1 MNTRFDPEL
10 SRLDFED
17 RLIGLCEDASRPLL
31 ERVRLLGIA
40 AGRVDVF
47 FMTRVGRLKR
57 LIATGDDKKS
67 SIATMT
73 EQLIAVSVEAHRMTR
88 RAYRLLKDDLLPAL
102 AAEKIRIERYARISD
117 ADREWLRRTHGAR
130 IAAAIRPVT
139 VGPADS
145 FPHVRNLR
153 PAIIGVRAAADS
165 GNVVV
170 IEVPDD
176 VPRLL
181 QLHDQHRFVPIEQMI
196 AADLSV
202 LCHDVSIRDAHL
214 FRVTRNASTEF
225 DDDEHDVLGAVE
237 EKVEQRPFQEVVRLE
252 IEAAMPDGLRERL
265 LDVFQREADFP
276 AASLREQDV
285 YTIEEIPDLTTLTQL
300 GGLDIPRLKSPP
312 LQRKATTIPRSLID
326 STRPASAL
334 LHFPFDDYETSLERF
349 LGDAAENPELV
360 SMQVAIYRTDEGSG
374 VVDALRVA
382 RKRGADVTAVIELK
396 ASFDERENVELA
408 RTLEESGVRVILSP
422 LELKVHAKTALVTFR
437 GTPEPRRVALIGTG
451 NMNATTARSYID
463 LWLATNDPT
472 CTKEVAAVFDIL
484 AGRSKRADFD
494 CLLVGPFNLRPGFL
508 ELIETEI
515 GHAQQKKPAGIRAM
529 MNGLTDSPI
538 IEALY
543 RASQAGVRIDLMVRG
558 VCLLRPDTKGMSE
571 NIRVS
576 SVAGSLLQ
584 HARIYHFRNAGKDKY
599 LIGSADWRPRNF
611 DHRVEVVTHVSQP
624 EHTQKLARIL
634 TETLDNPDGWI
645 LGADGEFRPRDAA
658 PDARS
663 AQGSRTYVTLTP
675 T

>member
-1 MNTRFDPEL
+1 LNTRFDPEL

-17 RLIGLCEDASRPLL
+17 RLIELCEDARRPLL

-40 AGRVDVF
+40 AGRIDVF

-57 LIATGDDKKS
+57 LIAAGGDKRS
-67 SIATMT
+67 SIATLT
-73 EQLIAVSVEAHRMTR
+73 EQLVAVSVEAHRMTR

-102 AAEKIRIERYARISD
+102 AAEQIRIERYARISD
-117 ADREWLRRTHGAR
+117 ADKEWLRRTYGPR
-130 IAAAIRPVT
+130 VAAAIRPAN
-139 VGPADS
+139 VGARDA

-153 PAIIGVRAAADS
+153 PAIIGVGAGADT
-165 GNVVV
+165 GTVVV
-170 IEVPDD
+170 IEAPAD

-181 QLHDQHRFVPIEQMI
+181 QLHDEHRFVPVEQMI
-196 AADLSV
+196 AADLSR

-252 IEAAMPDGLRERL
+252 IEATMPAALRARL
-265 LDVFQREADFP
+265 VDVFQREADFP
-276 AASLREQDV
+276 VASLREQDV

-300 GGLDIPRLKSPP
+300 GSLDIPRLKAPP
-312 LQRKATTIPRSLID
+312 LQRRSTTIPRLLID
-326 STRPASAL
+326 GTKPANAL
-334 LHFPFDDYETSLERF
+334 LHFPFDDYETSVERF
-349 LGDAAENPELV
+349 LGEAAENPDLV
-360 SMQVAIYRTDEGSG
+360 SMEVAIYRTDEGSG
-374 VVDALRVA
+374 VVDALRTA

-408 RTLEESGVRVILSP
+408 RTLEESGVQVILSP
-422 LELKVHAKTALVTFR
+422 VKLKVHAKVALVTFR

-451 NMNATTARSYID
+451 NMNAQTARSYID
-463 LWLATNDPT
+463 LWLATSDPA

-484 AGRSKRADFD
+484 IRRSRRVDFD

-515 GHAQQKKPAGIRAM
+515 GNAQKKKPAGIRAM
-529 MNGLTDSPI
+529 MNGLTDSAI
-538 IEALY
+538 IDALY
-543 RASQAGVRIDLMVRG
+543 RASQAGVPIDLMARG
-558 VCLLRPDTKGMSE
+558 VCLLRPGAKGMSE
-571 NIRVS
+571 NIRVT

-584 HARIYHFRNAGKDKY
+584 HARIFHFRNAGKDKY

-611 DHRVEVVTHVSQP
+611 DHRVEVVVHVSDRD
-624 EHTQKLARIL
+624 HIGRLDRIL
-634 TETLDNPDGWI
+634 TETLDSPEAWI
-645 LGADGEFRPRDAA
+645 LGADGEFRPRKATS
-658 PDARS
+658 DARS
-663 AQGSRTYVTLTP
+663 AQGIRTYVTLSP

>member
-17 RLIGLCEDASRPLL
+17 RLIELCEDARRPLL

-40 AGRVDVF
+40 AGRIDVF

-57 LIATGDDKKS
+57 LIAAGGDKKS
-67 SIATMT
+67 SVAKLT
-73 EQLIAVSVEAHRMTR
+73 EQLVAVSIEAHRMTR
-88 RAYRLLKDDLLPAL
+88 RAYRLLKHDLLPAL
-102 AAEKIRIERYARISD
+102 AAEQIRIERYARISD
-117 ADREWLRRTHGAR
+117 ADREWLTRTHGSR

-139 VGPADS
+139 VGADDP

-153 PAIIGVRAAADS
+153 PAIIGVGSAADS
-165 GNVVV
+165 GSVVV

-181 QLHDQHRFVPIEQMI
+181 QLHDEQRFVPIEQMI
-196 AADLSV
+196 AEELST
-202 LCHDVSIRDAHL
+202 LCHDFSLRDAHL

-225 DDDEHDVLGAVE
+225 DDDEHDVLGAIE

-252 IEAAMPDGLRERL
+252 VEAAMPDALRERL
-265 LDVFQREADFP
+265 LRALQRETDFP

-285 YTIEEIPDLTTLTQL
+285 YTIEEIPDLTTLTEL
-300 GGLDIPRLKSPP
+300 GGLDIPRLKAPP
-312 LQRKATTIPRSLID
+312 LQRRATTIPRTLID
-326 STRPASAL
+326 GAKPASAL

-349 LGDAAENPELV
+349 LGDAAANPELE

-382 RKRGADVTAVIELK
+382 RTRGADVTAVIELK

-408 RTLEESGVRVILSP
+408 RTLEEAGVRVILSP
-422 LELKVHAKTALVTFR
+422 VKLKVHAKVALVTFR

-451 NMNATTARSYID
+451 NMNAVTARSYID
-463 LWLATNDPT
+463 LWLATSDPS

-484 AGRSKRADFD
+484 TGRSKSADFNH
-494 CLLVGPFNLRPGFL
+494 LLVGPFNLRPGFL

-515 GHAQQKKPAGIRAM
+515 ANARQKKPAGIRAM
-529 MNGLTDSPI
+529 MNGLTDSTI

-543 RASQAGVRIDLMVRG
+543 RASQAGVPIDLMVRG
-558 VCLLRPDTKGMSE
+558 VCLLRPAVKGTSE

-576 SVAGSLLQ
+576 SLAGTLLQ

-611 DHRVEVVTHVSQP
+611 DHRVEVVTHVTQP
-624 EHTQKLARIL
+624 EHIGTLNRIL
-634 TETLDNPDGWI
+634 TETLDNPGGWI
-645 LGADGEFRPRDAA
+645 LGSDGAFRPRGAE

>member
-57 LIATGDDKKS
+57 LIGTGDDSKS
-67 SIATMT
+67 SIATLT
-73 EQLIAVSVEAHRMTR
+73 EQLVAVSAEAHRMTR
-88 RAYRLLKDDLLPAL
+88 RAYRLLKNDLLPAL
-102 AAEKIRIERYARISD
+102 AKEKIRIERYARISD
-117 ADREWLRRTHGAR
+117 ADREWLRRTYGPR
-130 IAAAIRPVT
+130 VAAAIRPVT
-139 VGPADS
+139 VRANDT

-153 PAIIGVRAAADS
+153 PAIIGVGPAGGAGS
-165 GNVVV
+165 LIV

-181 QLHDQHRFVPIEQMI
+181 QLHDEHRFVPVEQMI
-196 AADLSV
+196 AADLST

-237 EKVEQRPFQEVVRLE
+237 EKVEQRPFQEVVRME
-252 IEAAMPDGLRERL
+252 VEAAMPDGLRERL
-265 LDVFQREADFP
+265 LGAFQREADFP
-276 AASLREQDV
+276 VASLREQDV

-312 LQRKATTIPRSLID
+312 LQPRSTTIPRTLIEG
-326 STRPASAL
+326 TKPASAL
-334 LHFPFDDYETSLERF
+334 LHFPFDNYETSIESF

-422 LELKVHAKTALVTFR
+422 LELKVHAKVALVTFT
-437 GTPEPRRVALIGTG
+437 GASEPRRVALIGTG

-463 LWLATNDPT
+463 LWLATSDPT

-484 AGRSKRADFD
+484 AGRSKRTDFD

-508 ELIETEI
+508 DLIETEI
-515 GHAQQKKPAGIRAM
+515 ANARQKKPTGIRAM
-529 MNGLTDSPI
+529 MNGLTDSTI

-543 RASQAGVRIDLMVRG
+543 RASQAGVPIDLMVRG
-558 VCLLRPDTKGMSE
+558 VCLLQPGAKDTSE

-576 SVAGSLLQ
+576 SLAGSLLQ

-599 LIGSADWRPRNF
+599 FIGSADWRPRNF
-611 DHRVEVVTHVSQP
+611 DHRVEVVTHVAQP
-624 EHTQKLARIL
+624 EHTATLNRIL
-634 TETLDNPDGWI
+634 TETLDNPEGWI
-645 LGADGEFRPRDAA
+645 LGADGEFRPRDVA
-658 PDARS
+658 PNERS